1 MGCRMKKPIGW
12 DSLKSLKTKNICFNS
27 RPFSNPQLSSEKF
40 EVVEEPSFVDLHLE
54 VSQKV
59 DALIAE
65 SEQEIS
71 PEKSECESKEKII
84 SASNKNL
91 FSFGD

>member
-1 MGCRMKKPIGW
+1 MKKPTGW

-27 RPFSNPQLSSEKF
+27 RPFLNPQLSSEKF
-40 EVVEEPSFVDLHLE
+40 EAVEEPSFVDLHFE
-54 VSQKV
+54 VLQKV

-71 PEKSECESKEKII
+71 PEKSESKEKII

>member
-27 RPFSNPQLSSEKF
+27 RPFSNSQLSSEKF

-54 VSQKV
+54 VTRKV

-65 SEQEIS
+65 LEQETVIEEWELA
-71 PEKSECESKEKII
+71 PKEKIV
-84 SASNKNL
+84 SAPENII
-91 FSFGD
+91 